1 MALVLNDRVKETTT
15 STGTGTV
22 NLAGAETGFETFV
35 AGIGNTN
42 TTYYAIVHQSAAEFE
57 VGLGTVSDSSPD
69 TLSRT
74 TILSSSNSDS
84 AVNFSAGTKDV
95 FCTLPASKAVHEDA
109 SGNVTLPGTLDVDG
123 GITVD
128 NITID
133 GTEID
138 LSSGDLT
145 LDVEGDIIL
154 DANGGDIL
162 LKDDGTDI
170 GKIQLDTAGLILD
183 PVVSDKDF
191 FVNGNDGGSGITALR
206 LDMSQA
212 GRATFNENIVLG
224 DNGKVEFGAGA
235 DLSIYH
241 DTNNSYIADNGTGDL
256 ILDSNSDITIDAGG
270 EHIRFKDD
278 GTEIGNID
286 MGSQNL
292 NIRSTV
298 SDKDIV
304 LLGNDGGSEITA
316 LTLDMSAAG
325 AATFNDN
332 VTAYSDERLK
342 DNIETLEDGLD
353 KVEQLRG
360 VTYTKDERKNIGV
373 IAQEVEKILPEIVLT
388 ANDEMGTKS
397 VDYSR
402 LTAVLIEA
410 VKDLSAR
417 VKELEGK

>member
-1 MALVLNDRVKETTT
+1 MGLLFKNNAETTLSGGINDSVTTVPVT
-15 STGTGTV
+15 SAAVFPTPDANNVFFATIDDGTNVETVKVTGISSNDLTVVREQDNTSAAAFSSGAKIELRLNAKVLDMGTGSLTDLDGDTKIQV
-22 NLAGAETGFETFV
+22 EE
-35 AGIGNTN
+35 
-42 TTYYAIVHQSAAEFE
+42 SADEDIIRFD
-57 VGLGTVSDSSPD
+57 VGGSEKATLNSSG
-69 TLSRT
+69 
-74 TILSSSNSDS
+74 
-84 AVNFSAGTKDV
+84 V
-95 FCTLPASKAVHEDA
+95 
-109 SGNVTLPGTLDVDG
+109 LDVDG

-145 LDVEGDIIL
+145 LDVAGDIIL

-191 FVNGNDGGSGITALR
+191 FVNGNDDGSAITALR
-206 LDMSQA
+206 LDMSDA
-212 GRATFNENIVLG
+212 GTAVFNHDIKLP
-224 DNGKVEFGAGA
+224 DNGKAIFGASDDLQIFHTGSKSVVSDQGTGNLQLQGNDLQLVNA
-235 DLSIYH
+235 DDTATYLYAVNGSFTKLYH
-241 DTNNSYIADNGTGDL
+241 NNSEKLATASGGVSVTGD
-256 ILDSNSDITIDAGG
+256 
-270 EHIRFKDD
+270 
-278 GTEIGNID
+278 
-286 MGSQNL
+286 M
-292 NIRSTV
+292 
-298 SDKDIV
+298 
-304 LLGNDGGSEITA
+304 TA
-316 LTLDMSAAG
+316 SG
-325 AATFNDN
+325 N

-342 DNIETLEDGLD
+342 DNIETIENGLS

-360 VTYTKDERKNIGV
+360 VTYTRDDREEIGV

-388 ANDEMGTKS
+388 ADDEMGTKS